1 MKIRVLEILAITLVV
16 LGIAINHSYQNS
28 YEDFAMVRVT
38 ISLIYLFGGYFIF
51 KPSKAIKFGIAIS
64 ILNGLLLC
72 ITVFMTLMIINFG
85 SINYYGNFF
94 IIELSAY
101 SLIAILILLL
111 YRKNKA
117 FPENKSYV
125 KSVIIRN
132 SILFSFSI
140 TTMFMPNKVRV
151 ILFHGTESNKYLEI
165 LQKECIEESDI
176 AIDTDDYKT
185 GINKAVEAVQYSIK
199 RNNLVDFLYQRSL
212 NTLGYAYYMNG
223 DYHKADSVYNIVKQ
237 INQNDYFDINESD
250 YARTTYNYGLLYS
263 SWGYYYK
270 SDSVF
275 YKCLNDY
282 EYSNLSLAYI
292 HGCLGDNQNARG
304 NFSNADSLY
313 KLAIS
318 YHEKS
323 NFENK
328 GSYIK
333 ALKSLAG
340 NYSSEARYLKAD
352 SLYLVTLQETKKE
365 FGENNMQYASILDDL
380 MLLYRTTAEYKKAKE
395 YGENSLKIK
404 ENIVGVENSE
414 YLHTQIIMTSI
425 QMSLSEYT
433 IVENTL
439 IEVLSLIEKNY
450 SMKSPLACSAYDNLV
465 DLYKDFEQMNKAE
478 IYADKS
484 LEARENYYGQFNI
497 NTATSIDNKAYL
509 YYYNNNLHEA
519 DSMYYKALRIK
530 QHFSGNYNPSYAK
543 SLNGLG
549 LVESASGNLL
559 KADTIF
565 NYTIEILSNTVGKN
579 HPYYATALNNLGH
592 LKVKE
597 KKLAE
602 AENYFQESLQINLKT
617 FGSSHI
623 NIAENYI
630 GIAVLK
636 REQKLFTE
644 AKSNYQKALT
654 IYFNL
659 FKGKHPKI
667 SYLQNEISSIK
678 N

>member
-1 MKIRVLEILAITLVV
+1 MKIRILEIFAITLFV

-28 YEDFAMVRVT
+28 YDDFAMVRITVP
-38 ISLIYLFGGYFIF
+38 LIYFFGGYFIF
-51 KPSKAIKFGIAIS
+51 KPKKEIKFGIGIAIVNGI
-64 ILNGLLLC
+64 ILSVTLF
-72 ITVFMTLMIINFG
+72 ITLTLISHG
-85 SINYYGNFF
+85 YVNYFGNF
-94 IIELSAY
+94 ILIELPAY
-101 SLIAILILLL
+101 ALIAILILLL
-111 YRKNKA
+111 YKKNKTIQ
-117 FPENKSYV
+117 ENYSYV

-132 SILFSFSI
+132 LILFSFSLI
-140 TTMFMPNKVRV
+140 TLLMPNKFRV
-151 ILFHGTESNKYLEI
+151 ILFHGTNSNIYMEVK
-165 LQKECIEESDI
+165 QRECIEESDI
-176 AIDTDDYKT
+176 AIDNDDLKT
-185 GINKAVEAVQYSIK
+185 GVYKATEAVQYSIK

-223 DYHKADSVYNIVKQ
+223 EYLKADSLYNIVKQ

-250 YARTTYNYGLLYS
+250 YDRTTYNYGLLYS
-263 SWGYYYK
+263 SWGYYHK

-282 EYSNLSLAYI
+282 EYSDLTLAYI
-292 HGCLGDNQNARG
+292 HGCLADNQNARG

-313 KLAIS
+313 KVTIS

-333 ALKSLAG
+333 TLKSLAG
-340 NYSSEARYLKAD
+340 NYSDQALYTKAD
-352 SLYLVTLQETKKE
+352 SLYNVTLKETKKE
-365 FGENNMQYASILDDL
+365 FGEDNMHYASILDDL

-395 YGENSLKIK
+395 YGEISLKVK
-404 ENIVGVENSE
+404 RKIVGVENSE
-414 YLHTQIIMTSI
+414 YLHTKIIMTSI
-425 QMSLSEYT
+425 QMYLSEYA
-433 IVENTL
+433 IAENTL

-484 LEARENYYGQFNI
+484 LEARENYYGTFNI

-530 QHFSGNYNPSYAK
+530 QHFSGNYNPNYAK

-549 LVESASGNLL
+549 LVLSATGNLL
-559 KADTIF
+559 KADTVF
-565 NYTIEILSNTVGKN
+565 NYTMDILSYSVGKN
-579 HPYYATALNNLGH
+579 HPYYATALNNIGY
-592 LKVKE
+592 LKIKE
-597 KKLAE
+597 KQFDIAE
-602 AENYFQESLQINLKT
+602 SYFKESLQINLKT
-617 FGSSHI
+617 FGDTHI
-623 NIAENYI
+623 SIAENYM
-630 GIAVLK
+630 GMANLK
-636 REQKLFTE
+636 KEQKLNTE
-644 AKSNYQKALT
+644 AKANYQKALT
-654 IYFNL
+654 IFIKL

-667 SYLQNEISSIK
+667 SYLQNEISLIK
-678 N
+678 G